1 MTRSIL
7 NIVLC
12 LLASATVLSKLPSIV
27 LSANDCD
34 DVTDVEAQL
43 VVTGC
48 TMFEHGAYLV
58 AREVRVVRKR
68 DRTLHCHRLKNEYK
82 PELSCRVYIFL
93 MYYL

>member
-48 TMFEHGAYLV
+48 TMVEHGANLV

-68 DRTLHCHRLKNEYK
+68 DRTLHCHRLKNK
-82 PELSCRVYIFL
+82 MIINQN
-93 MYYL
+93 